1 MDGDAEVGPTGDIIT
16 DHLVEFRSIHSLQE
30 QNQRLLKITRS
41 LMKKLDEREIA
52 RAEGE
57 EEDEVTGRT
66 LDEATEMIKKLHK
79 DVLDA
84 QKRVGDVTRE
94 RDLFSKLLA
103 RGEGLRWSVSASS
116 GHPGTHGAQHGH
128 GPLDEDTDTPSNQQL
143 ATLQAELDVFKEKA
157 HGDLEE
163 ARKEIRKKMEEA
175 AKADVE
181 RARADAKVGLLE
193 GRCLTS
199 AHTLLH
205 QTTKRIRCTD
215 DPTLPQLPNYRT
227 SQGLYRSESTA
238 KDGVCGA

>member
-1 MDGDAEVGPTGDIIT
+1 
-16 DHLVEFRSIHSLQE
+16 
-30 QNQRLLKITRS
+30 
-41 LMKKLDEREIA
+41 MKKLDEREIA

-103 RGEGLRWSVSASS
+103 KGEGLRWSISASS
-116 GHPGTHGAQHGH
+116 GYPGAHGAQHGR
-128 GPLDEDTDTPSNQQL
+128 GPLDEDTDTSSNQQL
-143 ATLQAELDVFKEKA
+143 ATLQAELDVLKEKA

-175 AKADVE
+175 ARADVE
-181 RARADAKVGLLE
+181 KARAEAKVGLLE
-193 GRCLTS
+193 G
-199 AHTLLH
+199 
-205 QTTKRIRCTD
+205 KF
-215 DPTLPQLPNYRT
+215 RT
-227 SQGLYRSESTA
+227 STQYSFSSNDQKNKLY
-238 KDGVCGA
+238 

>member
-1 MDGDAEVGPTGDIIT
+1 
-16 DHLVEFRSIHSLQE
+16 
-30 QNQRLLKITRS
+30 
-41 LMKKLDEREIA
+41 MKKLDEREIA

-94 RDLFSKLLA
+94 RDLFSKMLA

-116 GHPGTHGAQHGH
+116 GHPGVHGVQHGH

-181 RARADAKVGLLE
+181 RARAEAKAGLLE
-193 GRCLTS
+193 GKCLTS
-199 AHTLLH
+199 SHTLLH
-205 QTTKRIRCTD
+205 PRTKRIRCTD
-215 DPTLPQLPNYRT
+215 DPTLPQLPNNRT
-227 SQGLYRSESTA
+227 SQGAYRSESTA
-238 KDGVCGA
+238 KDRVCGA